1 MTESIGNRAP
11 VTYKQYPIVNDLD
24 AFQGLTQEL
33 NRECVEWQEEKSKR
47 RENRAYRSGLYNS
60 LAMVM

>member
-1 MTESIGNRAP
+1 MYRRTYRSIGNRAP
-11 VTYKQYPIVNDLD
+11 VTYKQYDLD